1 MAGNSQRQG
10 AMRRAG
16 TKKGQT
22 VGSGGQR
29 RKQLEGKGP
38 TPKAEDRP
46 YHAAHKRK
54 RAAEKA
60 AAKGGAG
67 KAGAG
72 KAGGTRPSRSSSRS
86 TDATFLIGRNP
97 VLEGLQAGVPGK
109 TLYLQAR
116 LESDDRWRDA
126 VKLAVA
132 AGIPVSEVTRTDLDR
147 MTDGVHQGIALAVPP
162 YVYAD
167 VDDLAAEGTLLVAL
181 DSITDPHNLGAIA
194 RSAAAFGASGIVIPS
209 RRAAGV
215 TATAWK
221 ASAGAL
227 SRLPIA
233 QVTNLTRTLE
243 SLKKQGFTV
252 IGLDGS
258 ASTGFEVLPAGT
270 LADPVVFVIGS
281 EGEGLSRLVAETCDW
296 RVRIDMRSG
305 NESLNASVA
314 AGIALHTTFTAR
326 SK

>member
-10 AMRRAG
+10 AMRRDG
-16 TKKGQT
+16 TKKGQQ

-29 RKQLEGKGP
+29 RKQLKGKGP

-46 YHAAHKRK
+46 YHAAHKKK

-60 AAKGGAG
+60 AAKGGTAKG
-67 KAGAG
+67 GAG
-72 KAGGTRPSRSSSRS
+72 KGGSRPSRGSSRS
-86 TDATFLIGRNP
+86 AEATFLIGRNP

-109 TLYLQAR
+109 ALYLQAR

-132 AGIPVSEVTRTDLDR
+132 AGIPVTEVTRTDLDR
-147 MTDGVHQGIALAVPP
+147 MTDGVHQGIALAVPA
-162 YVYAD
+162 YEYAEI
-167 VDDLAAEGTLLVAL
+167 DDLAANGTLLVAL

-194 RSAAAFGASGIVIPS
+194 RSAAAFGASGIAIPS

-227 SRLPIA
+227 SRLPVA
-233 QVTNLTRTLE
+233 QVTNLTRALDA
-243 SLKKQGFTV
+243 LKKQGFTV
-252 IGLDGS
+252 IGLDG
-258 ASTGFEVLPAGT
+258 ASKKGFDALPAGT
-270 LADPVVFVIGS
+270 LADPVVLVIGS

-296 RVRIDMRSG
+296 RVRIDMRPG

-314 AGIALHTTFTAR
+314 AGIALNTVYAAR

>member
-10 AMRRAG
+10 AMRREG

-29 RKQLEGKGP
+29 RKQLKGKGP

-54 RAAEKA
+54 RMAEKA
-60 AAKGGAG
+60 AAKDPRSGLRAPKGASKPARG
-67 KAGAG
+67 SA
-72 KAGGTRPSRSSSRS
+72 RSGES
-86 TDATFLIGRNP
+86 TWLIGRNP

-132 AGIPVSEVTRTDLDR
+132 AGIPVTEVTRTDLDR
-147 MTDGVHQGIALAVPP
+147 MTDGVHQGIALAVPA
-162 YVYAD
+162 YEYAD
-167 VDDLAAEGTLLVAL
+167 IGDVAAESTLLVAL

-194 RSAAAFGASGIVIPS
+194 RSSAAFGAGGVVIPS
-209 RRAAGV
+209 RRSAGV

-227 SRLPIA
+227 ARVPVA
-233 QVTNLTRTLE
+233 QVTNLTRALDA
-243 SLKKQGFTV
+243 LKKQGFTV
-252 IGLDGS
+252 IGLDGNV
-258 ASTGFEVLPAGT
+258 STGFSALPAGT
-270 LADPVVFVIGS
+270 LADPVVLVVGS
-281 EGEGLSRLVAETCDW
+281 EGEGLSRLVAEACDW
-296 RVRIDMRSG
+296 RVRIGMVAEQ
-305 NESLNASVA
+305 ESLNASVA
-314 AGIALHTTFTAR
+314 AGIALHTIFTAR
-326 SK
+326 